1 MMRVFALGLAIILC
15 LLFVLPSTSYASGF
29 AIKQYFKSAG
39 SQPTFETISSQIYV
53 VLRTFGLILAVCILV
68 TIAISYMIATPN
80 KRAILKE
87 RLIYYVAGV
96 VFLIGGIGFLGTYQR
111 IAEEIKSEF
120 GGSASGSNAYNP
132 TGSEMGSG
140 YTNQDGQWVY
150 YDTTIQSI
158 KESTDIPWND
168 IKKMDYNSLKDYV
181 NALDKNV
188 REFKKMI
195 EKQGSSISSGE
206 QETLDRAE
214 TRLKNA
220 YDRLVELKTLQSG
233 N

>member
-1 MMRVFALGLAIILC
+1 MKRVITLGLAIILC
-15 LLFVLPSTSYASGF
+15 LLLVLPSNSYATGT
-29 AIKQYFKSAG
+29 AIKSYFEHPNSTLK
-39 SQPTFETISSQIYV
+39 FENISSQIYV
-53 VLRTFGLILAVCILV
+53 ALRTFGLVLAICILV
-68 TIAISYMIATPN
+68 TISISYMVATPN
-80 KRAILKE
+80 KRAVLKE
-87 RLIYYVAGV
+87 RLVYYVAGV
-96 VFLIGGIGFLGTYQR
+96 VFLIGGIGFLGTYEKF
-111 IAEEIKSEF
+111 AKEISNQV
-120 GGSASGSNAYNP
+120 GGSSSGIQSP
-132 TGSEMGSG
+132 TSSDYGAG
-140 YTNQDGQWVY
+140 YTNEDGEWVY
-150 YDTTIQSI
+150 NNTTIQSI

-214 TRLKNA
+214 TRFENA

>member
-1 MMRVFALGLAIILC
+1 MKKKIIYSFLFVLC
-15 LLFVLPSTSYASGF
+15 LLFIFNSTAFASS
-29 AIKQYFKSAG
+29 IYDYFSGSGKSNVDM
-39 SQPTFETISSQIYV
+39 ETVTSNVYTILY
-53 VLRTFGLILAVCILV
+53 TFGIILAVCILV
-68 TIAISYMIATPN
+68 TIAISYMVATPN
-80 KRAILKE
+80 KKAQLKE
-87 RLIYYVAGV
+87 RLIYYFAGV
-96 VFLIGGIGFLGTYQR
+96 IFLVGGLAFLRTYEKVAKEIGNQV
-111 IAEEIKSEF
+111 
-120 GGSASGSNAYNP
+120 GGSSSGVQSP
-132 TGSEMGSG
+132 TSSDYGAG
-140 YTNQDGQWVY
+140 YTNEDGEWVY
-150 YDTTIQSI
+150 NDTTIQSI
-158 KESTDIPWND
+158 KESTDIPWDD

-214 TRLKNA
+214 TRLENA

>member
-1 MMRVFALGLAIILC
+1 MKKKIIYSFLFVLC
-15 LLFVLPSTSYASGF
+15 LLFIFSSTSLANGIKTYFSSGG
-29 AIKQYFKSAG
+29 KSNVDM
-39 SQPTFETISSQIYV
+39 ETVTSNVYTILY
-53 VLRTFGLILAVCILV
+53 TFGIILAVCILV
-68 TIAISYMIATPN
+68 TIAISYMVATPN
-80 KRAILKE
+80 KRAMLKE
-87 RLIYYVAGV
+87 RLIYYFAGV
-96 VFLIGGIGFLGTYQR
+96 IFLVGGLAFLRTYEKV
-111 IAEEIKSEF
+111 AKEISNQV
-120 GGSASGSNAYNP
+120 GGSSSGVQSP
-132 TGSEMGSG
+132 TSSDYGAG
-140 YTNQDGQWVY
+140 YTNEDGEWVY
-150 YDTTIQSI
+150 NDTTIQSI

-168 IKKMDYNSLKDYV
+168 IKKMDYKSLKDYV

-206 QETLDRAE
+206 QETLDRAK